1 MDRPR
6 VWRGGRDP
14 FEEMGEEGQYPGASG
29 HRKCWG
35 GGRGTFSPVPT
46 RSRQPNITN
55 ITADFFLDS
64 SGFCSTPELQI
75 DIIILRKTF
84 HECVFTSTHTLRAL
98 IPIHSTVYYS
108 GVSPA
113 CTQTNNQKMSTQLG
127 RGLSMALYITYQLA
141 RPLFYFPYHQLGPPF
156 SLLPV
161 CLPYIPGLASPILPP
176 ICFT

>member
-55 ITADFFLDS
+55 ITADFFLIHLDFVVPQNYKLIS
-64 SGFCSTPELQI
+64 S
-75 DIIILRKTF
+75 
-84 HECVFTSTHTLRAL
+84 
-98 IPIHSTVYYS
+98 Y
-108 GVSPA
+108 
-113 CTQTNNQKMSTQLG
+113 
-127 RGLSMALYITYQLA
+127 
-141 RPLFYFPYHQLGPPF
+141 
-156 SLLPV
+156 
-161 CLPYIPGLASPILPP
+161 
-176 ICFT
+176 